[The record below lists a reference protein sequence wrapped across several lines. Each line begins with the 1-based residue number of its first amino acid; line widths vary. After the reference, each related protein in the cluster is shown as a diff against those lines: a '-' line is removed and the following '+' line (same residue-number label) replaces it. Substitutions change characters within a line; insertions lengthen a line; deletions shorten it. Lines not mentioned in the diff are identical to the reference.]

1 MPGFVAEVTN
11 YDELLCSQP
20 RVIDMVP
27 VAASQT
33 IKRGDLLVCAVT
45 TSVSDSSATA
55 AIGSTFSKASAV
67 AAPGNLYMIAAEDV
81 TTESSAAGEVLAY
94 GAGDYNINAINN
106 LTGDETTNRLVLLL
120 QGIVLRHA
128 QSGVVSLPSED

>member
-45 TSVSDSSATA
+45 TTVSDSSATA

-81 TTESSAAGEVLAY
+81 TTDSSAGEVLAY
-94 GAGDYNINAINN
+94 SAGDYNINRINN
-106 LTGDETTNRLVLLL
+106 LTGDETTNRLVLLQ

>member
-27 VAASQT
+27 VATSQT

-45 TSVSDSSATA
+45 TSVSGSSATA
-55 AIGSTFSKASAV
+55 AIGSTFSKAAAV

-81 TTESSAAGEVLAY
+81 TTDSSAGEVLAY
-94 GAGDYNINAINN
+94 GAGDYNINRINN
-106 LTGDETTNRLVLLL
+106 LTGDETTNRLVLLQ

>member
-27 VAASQT
+27 VTTSQT

-45 TSVSDSSATA
+45 TTVAGSSATA

-67 AAPGNLYMIAAEDV
+67 AAPGNLYIIAAEDV
-81 TTESSAAGEVLAY
+81 TTDSSAGEVLAY
-94 GAGDYNINAINN
+94 GAGDYNINRINN
-106 LTGDETTNRLVLLL
+106 LTGDETTNRLVLLQ
-120 QGIVLRHA
+120 QGNDLHHA
-128 QSGVVSLPSED
+128 QSGVVSLPSEE

>member
-20 RVIDMVP
+20 RVIDVVP
-27 VAASQT
+27 VATGQT

-45 TSVSDSSATA
+45 TTVSGSSATA

-81 TTESSAAGEVLAY
+81 TTDSSAGEVLAY

-106 LTGDETTNRLVLLL
+106 LTGDETTNRLVLLQ

>member
-27 VAASQT
+27 VATSQT

-45 TSVSDSSATA
+45 TTVSGSSATA

-81 TTESSAAGEVLAY
+81 TTDSSAGEVLAY
-94 GAGDYNINAINN
+94 GAGDYNINRINN
-106 LTGDETTNRLVLLL
+106 LTGDETTNRLVLLQ

>member
-45 TSVSDSSATA
+45 TTVSDSSATA

-81 TTESSAAGEVLAY
+81 TTDSSAGEVLAY
-94 GAGDYNINAINN
+94 GAGDYNINRLNN
-106 LTGDETTNRLVLLL
+106 LTGDETTNRLVLLQ

>member
-20 RVIDMVP
+20 RVVDMVP

-45 TSVSDSSATA
+45 TTVSDSSATA

-81 TTESSAAGEVLAY
+81 TTDSSAGEVLAY
-94 GAGDYNINAINN
+94 GAGDYNINRINN
-106 LTGDETTNRLVLLL
+106 LTGDETTNRLVLLQ

-128 QSGVVSLPSED
+128 QNGVVSLPSED

>member
-45 TSVSDSSATA
+45 TTVAGSSATA

-81 TTESSAAGEVLAY
+81 TTDSSAGEVLAY
-94 GAGDYNINAINN
+94 GAGDYNINRINN
-106 LTGDETTNRLVLLL
+106 LTGDETTNRLVLLQ

>member
-45 TSVSDSSATA
+45 TTVSDSSATA

-81 TTESSAAGEVLAY
+81 TTDSSAGEVRAY
-94 GAGDYNINAINN
+94 GAGDYNINRINN
-106 LTGDETTNRLVLLL
+106 LTGDETTNRLVLLQ

>member
-20 RVIDMVP
+20 RVIDMLP

-45 TSVSDSSATA
+45 TTVSDSSATA

-81 TTESSAAGEVLAY
+81 TTDSSAGEVLAY
-94 GAGDYNINAINN
+94 GAGDYNINRINN
-106 LTGDETTNRLVLLL
+106 LTGDETTNRLVLLQ

>member
-1 MPGFVAEVTN
+1 MPGFIAEVTN

-27 VAASQT
+27 VATSQT

-45 TSVSDSSATA
+45 TSVSGSSATA
-55 AIGSTFSKASAV
+55 AIGSTFSKAAAV

-81 TTESSAAGEVLAY
+81 TTDSSAGEVLAY

-106 LTGDETTNRLVLLL
+106 LTGDETTNRLVLLQ

>member
-45 TSVSDSSATA
+45 TTVSDSSATA

-81 TTESSAAGEVLAY
+81 TTDSSAGEVLAY
-94 GAGDYNINAINN
+94 GAGDYNINRINN
-106 LTGDETTNRLVLLL
+106 LTGDETTNRLVLLQ

-128 QSGVVSLPSED
+128 QSGIVSLPSED

>member
-27 VAASQT
+27 VATNQT

-45 TSVSDSSATA
+45 TTVSDSSATA

-81 TTESSAAGEVLAY
+81 TTDSSAGEVLAY
-94 GAGDYNINAINN
+94 GAGDYNINRINN
-106 LTGDETTNRLVLLL
+106 LTGDETTNRLVLLQ

>member
-27 VAASQT
+27 VAATQT

-45 TSVSDSSATA
+45 TTVSDSSATA

-81 TTESSAAGEVLAY
+81 TTDSSAGEVLAY
-94 GAGDYNINAINN
+94 GAGDYNINRINN
-106 LTGDETTNRLVLLL
+106 LTGDETTNRLVLLQ

>member
-33 IKRGDLLVCAVT
+33 IKRGDLLVCDVT
-45 TSVSDSSATA
+45 VA
-55 AIGSTFSKASAV
+55 AGAGASTIGASFSKAAAV

-94 GAGDYNINAINN
+94 GAGDYNINRINN
-106 LTGDETTNRLVLLL
+106 LTGDETTNRLVLLQ
-120 QGIVLRHA
+120 QGIVLHHA

>member
-20 RVIDMVP
+20 RVIDVVP
-27 VAASQT
+27 VATSQT
-33 IKRGDLLVCAVT
+33 IKRGDLLVCDVT
-45 TSVSDSSATA
+45 VATGA
-55 AIGSTFSKASAV
+55 GASTIGASFSKAAAV

-81 TTESSAAGEVLAY
+81 TTDSSAGEVLAY
-94 GAGDYNINAINN
+94 GAGDYNINRINN
-106 LTGDETTNRLVLLL
+106 LTGDETTNRLVLLQ
-120 QGIVLRHA
+120 QGIVLHHA